1 LDQRRPLYVILMGAV
16 LAAALILRVLDP
28 APVARMRL
36 AVFDSMLEN
45 APRTADPSY
54 PVRVLDIDEAS
65 LAEIGQ
71 WPWPRTR
78 LAEIIERLDEAG
90 ARTITVDLI
99 LAEADRW
106 SPGNVA
112 RELSRFTDLKPL
124 TEKAA
129 ALPSNDDLLAKAVAK
144 APVVLGFAGEPGA
157 SRQLVPPRAPF
168 AIAGDDPKLFVPAF
182 PGGVGSLP
190 VLSEAATGIGAVNW
204 IPERDQ
210 VVRRVPLLV
219 NVGGALYP
227 SLALETLRIAQGKS
241 ATLLIRSSG
250 ASGILSFGQQS
261 GIDSIRAGQVLLP
274 ADGQGELWLKFA
286 PQDPKRTISAG
297 DLLAGRVDRSEIEGR
312 FIFIGSSATGLMDL
326 RTTPLAAA
334 LPGVEIHAQALE
346 QMLAGDHLVR
356 PAWAT
361 GAELVFLL
369 TVAAMAA
376 FLISRSGAV
385 PAAGLSAA
393 AIAAVVGFS
402 WFSYRNAGLLID
414 PVYPSLALIAVYLV
428 GSLASYIRS
437 EADRARIRS
446 AFSHYVSPTIVEE
459 LARTPHSLK
468 LGGETRDV
476 TLLFADVRGF
486 SRLSE
491 GMEAEQLV
499 RFVNELFTPLAD
511 EILVHR
517 GTIDKFMGD
526 AVMAF
531 WNAPLSDPE
540 HARLACRAALAMQ
553 TAVGKINQKRD
564 GDAEPI
570 RLGIGVNTGTCVV
583 GNVGSP
589 QRFDYSVLGD
599 VVNTAARLEE
609 TTKSYGVPII
619 LGETTAAAVKDFALI
634 EIGTAAL
641 RGKDRPVKLYALAGD
656 ETVAQHARFADLER
670 SWKAYVEAMSSSD
683 LSRARNHLLAGR
695 TLEIEGADPVIEAA
709 LSRLPG

>member
-1 LDQRRPLYVILMGAV
+1 MGAV
-16 LAAALILRVLDP
+16 LAAAVILRVLDP

-45 APRTADPSY
+45 APRVADPAY

-78 LAEIIERLDEAG
+78 LAEIIGRLGDAG
-90 ARTITVDLI
+90 ARTVTIDLI
-99 LAEADRW
+99 LAEPDRW

-112 RELSRFTDLKPL
+112 QELSRFTELKPL
-124 TEKAA
+124 TERAA
-129 ALPSNDDLLAKAVAK
+129 ALPSNDDVLAKAIAK
-144 APVVLGFAGEPGA
+144 APVILGFAGEQGVT
-157 SRQLVPPRAPF
+157 RQLAPPRAPF
-168 AIAGDDPKLFVPAF
+168 AVAGDDPKLFVPAF

-190 VLSEAATGIGAVNW
+190 VLAEAATGIGAVNW
-204 IPERDQ
+204 LPERDQ

-219 NVGGALYP
+219 GVAGTLYP
-227 SLALETLRIAQGKS
+227 SLALETLRVAQG
-241 ATLLIRSSG
+241 AGTTLLVRSSG

-261 GIDSIRAGQVLLP
+261 GLDSIRAGQVLLP
-274 ADGQGELWLKFA
+274 SDGQGELWLKFA

-297 DLLAGRVDRSEIEGR
+297 DLLAGRVDKSEIEGR

-361 GAELVFLL
+361 GAELVFL
-369 TVAAMAA
+369 VAVGAMAA
-376 FLISRSGAV
+376 LLISRSGALAALISTSGAV
-385 PAAGLSAA
+385 AAAGLSAV
-393 AIAAVVGFS
+393 AIAAVVAFS
-402 WFSYRNAGLLID
+402 WFSYRNSGLLID
-414 PVYPSLALIAVYLV
+414 PVYPSLALLAVYLV
-428 GSLASYIRS
+428 GSLTSYVRS

-446 AFSHYVSPTIVEE
+446 AFGHYVSPTIVEE
-459 LARTPHSLK
+459 LARTPDSLK

-491 GMEAEQLV
+491 GMDAEQLV

-511 EILVHR
+511 EILAHS

-531 WNAPLSDPE
+531 WNAPLTDPE
-540 HARLACRAALAMQ
+540 HARKACRAALAMQ
-553 TAVGKINQKRD
+553 AAIGVLNRGRAD
-564 GDAEPI
+564 GTDPI
-570 RLGIGVNTGTCVV
+570 RLGIGVNTGACVV

-599 VVNTAARLEE
+599 VVNTASRLEE
-609 TTKSYGVPII
+609 TTKVYGVPII
-619 LGETTAAAVKDFALI
+619 LGETTAASVKDFAI
-634 EIGTAAL
+634 IQIGTAAL
-641 RGKDRPVKLYALAGD
+641 RGKDRLETLYALAGD
-656 ETVAQHARFADLER
+656 AAVAAHARFGELER
-670 SWKAYVEAMSSSD
+670 SWMAYAAAMAAGD
-683 LSRARNHLLAGR
+683 TAAARGHLLAGQA
-695 TLEIEGADPVIEAA
+695 LDIAGADAVIEAA
-709 LSRLPG
+709 LSRLQG